1 MSKTLEEAQL
11 DLTLKLI
18 DLYFDQQAQV
28 NQQKN
33 IIQMQGKLL
42 NSCMERIMSLEG
54 RVILGNFNQRLE
66 HLEAYFRDE
75 PQEEE
80 NKSGN
85 SSFEAHEMHRT
96 MGGYYNGYVPEDTAG
111 THPPECRCPYCEPQ
125 EGVIEVTREDY

>member
-75 PQEEE
+75 PREEE
-80 NKSGN
+80 KQSGN
-85 SSFEAHEMHRT
+85 SSFEEHEMHHT
-96 MGGYYNGYVPEDTAG
+96 DPAEVTG
-111 THPPECRCPYCEPQ
+111 THSPDCRCPWCEPQ
-125 EGVIEVTREDY
+125 EGVIEHYAG